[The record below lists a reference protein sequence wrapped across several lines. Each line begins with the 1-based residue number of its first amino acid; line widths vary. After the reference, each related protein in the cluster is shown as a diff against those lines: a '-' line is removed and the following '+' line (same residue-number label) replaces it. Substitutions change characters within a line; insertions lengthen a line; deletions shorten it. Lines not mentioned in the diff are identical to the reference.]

1 MSDSGSKV
9 AKSFPIF
16 VTNCFGTLINVVQRD
31 LDLKQ
36 ETSDPAAAGFKAEP

>member
-16 VTNCFGTLINVVQRD
+16 VTNCFGTLINVQRD